1 MTCATLCRTGRPAG
15 SRLRYRPC
23 VGAVIAV
30 GLAGLAS
37 WAGSPHAQASDAAY
51 ADAFAARIASP
62 GDVSVLST
70 FINLAVQR
78 GQYDQAVSTV
88 EQHLI
93 AAPRDAR
100 ARLVAARL
108 YHHMGSY
115 ELARRQARHALSIGT
130 LTPEETQDAE
140 ALLARAERALSGWTY
155 GLAVSGGIRF
165 ESTERANAADEDFT
179 TGFGQLQG
187 YVRQDLKTATRDALI
202 YSGRIS
208 ATERVYDT
216 DLTRTAGRDTYLSG
230 LGRVT
235 YDKGL
240 PNSGVESLRM
250 LVSAFGAVESFGSNT
265 DETRL
270 GTDIKF
276 TARPT
281 VDGLAFVSAG
291 YANLEGSDGIFTEDR
306 FSWEAGY
313 SHRLPNGHA
322 IGAAVRGT
330 QDSGTRQSDLG
341 HSTEFEVRYGGVV
354 LDLPDRVVWLH
365 EVAVAVGEDETPDLT
380 LGPASRLQSD
390 FWRITSAH
398 DFQLTSEQKI
408 SLDMTYTERKFSILE
423 RSSFAATLYYTYAI
437 E

>member
-1 MTCATLCRTGRPAG
+1 MFRIDSRSGNLTGG
-15 SRLRYRPC
+15 LHGFRLA
-23 VGAVIAV
+23 VGAVMALAIAGV
-30 GLAGLAS
+30 AS
-37 WAGSPHAQASDAAY
+37 ADTNARAQGMDAAY
-51 ADAFAARIASP
+51 ADAFAARVASP
-62 GDVSVLST
+62 GNVTILST
-70 FINLAVQR
+70 FINLAVRR

-100 ARLVAARL
+100 ARLVAAQL
-108 YHHMGSY
+108 YNHMGSY
-115 ELARRQARHALSIGT
+115 ELARRQARHALNIGT

-140 ALLARAERALSGWTY
+140 ALIARAERALNGWTY
-155 GLAVSGGIRF
+155 GLSLSGGVRF
-165 ESTERANAADEDFT
+165 ESSERSNAADEDFT

-187 YVRQDLKTATRDALI
+187 YVRQDLKTATRDAII

-216 DLTRTAGRDTYLSG
+216 DLTRTAGRDTYVSG
-230 LGRVT
+230 LGRIT

-240 PNSGVESLRM
+240 PNSGIESLRM
-250 LVSAFGAVESFGSNT
+250 LISVFGAVESFGSNT

-306 FSWEAGY
+306 FSWAAGY

-330 QDSGTRQSDLG
+330 QDSGAGQSDLG
-341 HSTEFEVRYGGVV
+341 HSTEVELRYGGVL
-354 LDLPDRVVWLH
+354 LDVPDRFVWLH
-365 EVAVAVGEDETPDLT
+365 EIAVAIGDDETPDLT

-390 FWRITSAH
+390 YWRVTSAH
-398 DFQLTSEQKI
+398 DFQFAPEQKI
-408 SLDMTYTERKFSILE
+408 SLDMTYTEREFTILE